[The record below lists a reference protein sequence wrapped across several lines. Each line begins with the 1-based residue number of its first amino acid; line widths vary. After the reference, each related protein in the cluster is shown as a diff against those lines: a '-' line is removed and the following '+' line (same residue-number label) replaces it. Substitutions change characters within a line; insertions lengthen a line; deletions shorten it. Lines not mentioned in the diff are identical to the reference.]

1 MKSQAGSPPRHLED
15 GDLIGYMDGALDL
28 AGHRRAE
35 GHLAHCEACRR
46 RMDALQARAAAA
58 SGWLASLDTA
68 PSDPRR
74 ALAMAAVERAR
85 FRRPERAGWDRRGL
99 LAAAASIALLL
110 TVAFGTPPGRAWVG
124 TAAERLGIGAGPA
137 ALEEAAA
144 PAGPDA
150 AVAVAESAVADPA
163 AAASPATASAP
174 GAGRG
179 GIPPGM
185 SEPVHFSPAGNYVKV
200 RFDSRQSAGAAAI
213 WVRDEAQATGQVV
226 GGRRSETLVPTA
238 DGLRIR
244 NRASSRAD
252 YTIVVP
258 TRFRFLRLQI
268 GDEPETLITI
278 SRASRDW
285 LWTVSLAE

>member
-28 AGHRRAE
+28 SGHRRAE
-35 GHLAHCEACRR
+35 GHLAHCPECRARTEALR
-46 RMDALQARAAAA
+46 ARFSAA
-58 SGWLASLDTA
+58 SGWLASLDRA
-68 PSDPRR
+68 PSDQRR

-85 FRRPERAGWDRRGL
+85 FRRPAGAGWDRRGL

-124 TAAERLGIGAGPA
+124 TAAERLGIGARPA
-137 ALEEAAA
+137 AFEEAAA
-144 PAGPDA
+144 PAPTA
-150 AVAVAESAVADPA
+150 AAAAAESTVADPA
-163 AAASPATASAP
+163 AAAPPSTASAR
-174 GAGRG
+174 GAPRG

-185 SEPVHFSPAGNYVKV
+185 SEPVHFSPAGNYVMV

-213 WVRDEAQATGQVV
+213 WVRDEPRGTGQVV
-226 GGRRSETLVPTA
+226 GGRRSEALVPTA

-244 NRASSRAD
+244 NQPSSRAD

-285 LWTVSLAE
+285 LWTVSLAD